1 MPAPDGPTG
10 EDERARRD
18 GWRVVTV
25 SGDLDFGTADDLA
38 RRLAVPASDGIRRV
52 VLDMAAVEYMDS
64 TGLRVLLSAA
74 RDLRAT
80 GGDLRLAAARDH
92 VLRIIELTQ
101 VGPLLPTYTDVGAAC
116 DG

>member
-1 MPAPDGPTG
+1 MPAPDGPPG

-25 SGDLDFGTADDLA
+25 PGDLDFGSADDVA
-38 RRLAVPASDGIRRV
+38 RQLAVPDGVRHV
-52 VLDMAAVEYMDS
+52 VVDMAAVEYMDS
-64 TGLRVLLSAA
+64 TGLRVLLTAA
-74 RDLRAT
+74 RGLREA
-80 GGDLRLAAARDH
+80 GGDLRLAAAREH

-101 VGPLLPTYTDVGAAC
+101 VGPLLPTYTDVGAAR

>member
-10 EDERARRD
+10 EDQRPLQD

-38 RRLAVPASDGIRRV
+38 RQLAAPASDGIRRV
-52 VLDMAAVEYMDS
+52 VLDMTAVEYMDS
-64 TGLRVLLSAA
+64 TGLRVLLTAA
-74 RDLRAT
+74 RELRAA
-80 GGDLRLAAARDH
+80 GGDLRLAAARDD

-101 VGPLLPTYTDVGAAC
+101 VGPLLPTYTDIGAAC